1 MLRYSWPRRAGTL
14 GRDASHHLWRLMQQF
29 TFLRAAA
36 VLLVTALS
44 PVAIHGQSMGGMD
57 HSSHAAAMRGAAASM
72 PAGQDAYATVAAV
85 VAALEADS
93 TTDWSRVNIEAL
105 RQHLLVMNDV
115 TLGARATQSP
125 VNAGARMD
133 VTGDG
138 RVAQSIRAMLHA
150 HAPELEAMGT
160 YRATVED
167 IPSGA
172 RLTVT
177 ASDARDTTTVA
188 KIRALGFMGLLTLG
202 NHHAQHHMALAR
214 GTAMTH
220 R

>member
-1 MLRYSWPRRAGTL
+1 MRKTVYLT
-14 GRDASHHLWRLMQQF
+14 
-29 TFLRAAA
+29 AATS
-36 VLLVTALS
+36 LLVA
-44 PVAIHGQSMGGMD
+44 AIAPAARAQSKGGMD
-57 HSSHAAAMRGAAASM
+57 HSSHAAMMGGAAASM
-72 PAGQDAYATVAAV
+72 PAGQDAFAAIAAV
-85 VAALEADS
+85 VATLEADS

-105 RQHLLVMNDV
+105 RQHLVVMNDV
-115 TLGARATQSP
+115 TLGAHTVQSP
-125 VNAGARMD
+125 VDAGARMD

-138 RVAQSIRAMLHA
+138 RVAQSVRAMLHA
-150 HAPELEAMGT
+150 HARELEAMGT

-177 ASDARDTTTVA
+177 AANPQDTATVT
-188 KIRALGFMGLLTLG
+188 KIRGLGFIGLLTLG
-202 NHHAQHHMALAR
+202 DHHAEHHMALAR

>member
-1 MLRYSWPRRAGTL
+1 MRTIDFFSAAIAIVV
-14 GRDASHHLWRLMQQF
+14 AS
-29 TFLRAAA
+29 AAPA
-36 VLLVTALS
+36 SA
-44 PVAIHGQSMGGMD
+44 PAQSMGGMD
-57 HSSHAAAMRGAAASM
+57 HSSHAAMRRGAPASM

-93 TTDWSRVNIEAL
+93 TTDWSKVNIEAL
-105 RQHLLVMNDV
+105 RQHLVVMNDV
-115 TLGARATQSP
+115 TLGARVTQSS
-125 VNAGARMD
+125 VTGGARMD

-138 RVAQSIRAMLHA
+138 RVAASVRAMLHA

-177 ASDARDTTTVA
+177 AANPQDSATVA
-188 KIRALGFMGLLTLG
+188 KIRGLGFMGLLTLG
-202 NHHAQHHMALAR
+202 DHHAPHHMALAR
-214 GTAMTH
+214 GAAMSH

>member
-1 MLRYSWPRRAGTL
+1 MRPINFFSA
-14 GRDASHHLWRLMQQF
+14 AI
-29 TFLRAAA
+29 AAA
-36 VLLVTALS
+36 IASATPAS
-44 PVAIHGQSMGGMD
+44 ARAQSMGGMD
-57 HSSHAAAMRGAAASM
+57 HSSHAAMTRGATASM

-93 TTDWSRVNIEAL
+93 TTDWSKVNIEAL

-115 TLGARATQSP
+115 TLGARATQSS
-125 VNAGARMD
+125 VTGGARMD

-138 RVAQSIRAMLHA
+138 RVAASVRAMLHA
-150 HAPELEAMGT
+150 HASELEALGT

-177 ASDARDTTTVA
+177 AANPQDSATVA
-188 KIRALGFMGLLTLG
+188 KIRGLGFMGLLTLG
-202 NHHAQHHMALAR
+202 NHHAQHHLALAR
-214 GTAMTH
+214 GAAMSH
-220 R
+220 Q